1 MSRHLS
7 GASQA
12 KCGACIYQPTPVE
25 PLFPDGL
32 HRYDY
37 SGAGRNR
44 TIAVETDTAAGSLVE
59 HAE

>member
-1 MSRHLS
+1 MYLPTYVS
-7 GASQA
+7 GS
-12 KCGACIYQPTPVE
+12 VE
-25 PLFPDGL
+25 PLLPDGP

-37 SGAGRNR
+37 LGAGRNR